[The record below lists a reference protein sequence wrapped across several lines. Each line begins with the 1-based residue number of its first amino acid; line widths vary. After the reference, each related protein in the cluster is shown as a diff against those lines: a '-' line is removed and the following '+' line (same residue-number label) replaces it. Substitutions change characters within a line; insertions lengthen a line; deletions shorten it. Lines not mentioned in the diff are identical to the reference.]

1 MVVCNYLYLLI
12 LYGFSN
18 LLDNIIIYTLQVADQ
33 ICSLHKL
40 CSTQQLDAAKDLIGR
55 ITSIETK
62 KECSHDNKDDI
73 TKDSVTMEQQTDG
86 GYHSNDTNKASEQ
99 QTVGDTSKD
108 SPTVKM
114 EQLTLQDNSLV
125 PVADSNMDDG
135 WEVVKKKKKRK

>member
-1 MVVCNYLYLLI
+1 MH
-12 LYGFSN
+12 
-18 LLDNIIIYTLQVADQ
+18 DNIIIYTLQVANQ

-114 EQLTLQDNSLV
+114 EQLTLQDNPLV
-125 PVADSNMDDG
+125 PVADSNMDDSNMDDG